1 MRRIIAASAALL
13 AASLPSLAAD
23 MGGPPAVLRG
33 TIPAETGIDWSGFY
47 AGGTASYLNASLNR
61 NNQQGQTEPLLSRLV
76 RGSIVETGVNAMPL
90 IDQGSYRTNR
100 MGFGIFTGYNWT
112 SEGAVFGVE
121 LDYTRASIENEISGA
136 RSGRVTGTD
145 TPQTTYDWTAITSK
159 RSKITDFGTIRA
171 RLGYAYGNFM
181 PFFTGGVALGR
192 SAETR
197 SAGIS
202 GVQYL
207 SSDGYCDFALS
218 CGRTNYTPASINEG
232 NRAKLN
238 VGYTVGLGFEYAF
251 TNNIFVRAEYQ
262 HIRFPDVSS
271 TTMQINQ
278 ARVGAGVKF

>member
-1 MRRIIAASAALL
+1 
-13 AASLPSLAAD
+13 
-23 MGGPPAVLRG
+23 VLRG

-47 AGGTASYLNASLNR
+47 AGGTASYVNASLNR
-61 NNQQGQTEPLLSRLV
+61 DNLQGQTDPLLSRLV

-100 MGFGIFTGYNWT
+100 MGFGAFAGYNWT
-112 SEGAVFGVE
+112 ADGAVFGLE
-121 LDYTRASIENEISGA
+121 ADYTRASIDNEITGA
-136 RSGRVTGTD
+136 RSGRVTGSG
-145 TPQTTYDWTAITSK
+145 TPETTYEWTANTSK

-181 PFFTGGVALGR
+181 PFFTGGIALAR

-197 SAGIS
+197 SANIA

-207 SSDGYCDFALS
+207 ASDGYCDFALS
-218 CGRTNYTPASINEG
+218 CGRTRYTPSSISEG

-238 VGYTVGLGFEYAF
+238 VGYAVGLGFDYAF
-251 TNNIFVRAEYQ
+251 SNNIFVRAEFQ

-278 ARVGAGVKF
+278 ARVGAGGKF